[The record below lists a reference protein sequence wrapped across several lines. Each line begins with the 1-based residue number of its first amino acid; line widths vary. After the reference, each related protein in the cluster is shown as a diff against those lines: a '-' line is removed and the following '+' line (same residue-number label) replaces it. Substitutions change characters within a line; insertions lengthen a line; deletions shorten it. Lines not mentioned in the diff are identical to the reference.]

1 MRAEIQPEAPFWRS
15 RPARV
20 SLLLAV
26 AMLGAGAFVGFAC
39 GGTTGSP
46 DSPVTPGA
54 TPADDGGID
63 ATVVSLP
70 EASTVVPD
78 AGLFDVDILYAD
90 QMLPDV
96 SAPPEGGPAGYP
108 WPNCPPWQPILVSG
122 QPTTPTKASSW
133 EATEYDDAGM
143 VVVAPDGSPCATYP
157 WYGSSYSDQCLS
169 VSAPHVGG
177 ASAFLPPCVWCADA
191 GLVAQGTRKQD
202 PRYTVCLDLYAC
214 MMKSGCYVSDPIA
227 CLCGTENINDCLPD
241 PNPPGP
247 CATEELAALEQL
259 PGSTAEAI
267 PVYNTTFSGTT
278 GTCGSELNGVFTAGA
293 IVGGTGEFSGSCF
306 ADGGSN

>member
-1 MRAEIQPEAPFWRS
+1 MGAEIRPEAPFWRS
-15 RPARV
+15 GHARV

-26 AMLGAGAFVGFAC
+26 AMLGAGASLGVAC
-39 GGTTGSP
+39 GAGSP
-46 DSPVTPGA
+46 DMPGTPGA
-54 TPADDGGID
+54 TLPDGGEMD
-63 ATVVSLP
+63 ATVASLP
-70 EASTVVPD
+70 EASTAVPD
-78 AGLFDVDILYAD
+78 AGLFDVDTLAD

-96 SAPPEGGPAGYP
+96 SAPPAVAYP
-108 WPNCPPWQPILVSG
+108 WPNCPPWQPLLATG
-122 QPTTPTKASSW
+122 QPTTPIRASSW

-169 VSAPHVGG
+169 VSDPHVSGS
-177 ASAFLPPCVWCADA
+177 SAFLPPCAWCADA

-214 MMKSGCYVSDPIA
+214 MMKSGCYVSDPVN

-267 PVYNTTFSGTT
+267 PVYTTKFLGTT
-278 GTCGSELNGVFTAGA
+278 GTCGSQLNAVFAAG
-293 IVGGTGEFSGSCF
+293 ITGGTAEFNGSCF
-306 ADGGSN
+306 TDGGN